1 MDKNICGTTASWIV
15 YTNKSFSA
23 WIQWKYWDDWMNRVP
38 NGATWQEINL
48 EHPYWG
54 CLRGDGTIPF
64 PFEVSSINPIEV
76 ETGQSEQSVEA
87 TFKEKQETTLSIVTG
102 EGAHPIYKHYR
113 CKKGAIQHITRYR
126 WRCRCS
132 ELSVSGVNTNIFI
145 STKHWP
151 DLLLNFSTLKPTVG
165 TMFEFWNKSSNNS
178 DISCFASQDCSNP
191 PDIPLV

>member
-48 EHPYWG
+48 EHPYCG

-126 WRCRCS
+126 WRCRCYCHKVQWAVCEWCQHKHFYLNQTLTRLTF
-132 ELSVSGVNTNIFI
+132 ELFHIKTHCWHNVWI
-145 STKHWP
+145 
-151 DLLLNFSTLKPTVG
+151 LKQV
-165 TMFEFWNKSSNNS
+165 
-178 DISCFASQDCSNP
+178 IQ
-191 PDIPLV
+191 

>member
-1 MDKNICGTTASWIV
+1 MDKNICGTATSWIV

-23 WIQWKYWDDWMNRVP
+23 WIQWKYWDDWMDRVP

-48 EHPYWG
+48 EHPYCG

-113 CKKGAIQHITRYR
+113 CNKGAIQHITRYR
-126 WRCRCS
+126 WRWRCKVL
-132 ELSVSGVNTNIFI
+132 LSHSAESRQWVVSKQTFLSRPNIDQ
-145 STKHWP
+145 TY
-151 DLLLNFSTLKPTVG
+151 
-165 TMFEFWNKSSNNS
+165 FWT
-178 DISCFASQDCSNP
+178 FRH
-191 PDIPLV
+191 

>member
-1 MDKNICGTTASWIV
+1 MDKNICGIAASWIV

-23 WIQWKYWDDWMNRVP
+23 WIQWKYWDDWMDRVP

-48 EHPYWG
+48 EHPYCG

-113 CKKGAIQHITRYR
+113 C
-126 WRCRCS
+126 
-132 ELSVSGVNTNIFI
+132 N
-145 STKHWP
+145 
-151 DLLLNFSTLKPTVG
+151 
-165 TMFEFWNKSSNNS
+165 
-178 DISCFASQDCSNP
+178 
-191 PDIPLV
+191 